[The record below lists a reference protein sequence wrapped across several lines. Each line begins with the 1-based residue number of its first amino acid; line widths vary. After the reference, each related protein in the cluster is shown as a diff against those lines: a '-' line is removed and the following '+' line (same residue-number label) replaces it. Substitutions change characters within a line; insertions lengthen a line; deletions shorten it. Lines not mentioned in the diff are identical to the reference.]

1 MSRSKEF
8 AGNLS
13 LVYQQDLTFW
23 GKEAGPV
30 WGKEKGPVK
39 HPGLWNKEWHYLM
52 IIYSLS
58 VKPNR
63 LWFLIGRSMSLNV
76 FALTSTL
83 EMNVIFRLASAIKE
97 NPV

>member
-1 MSRSKEF
+1 MSRGKEF

-23 GKEAGPV
+23 GKE
-30 WGKEKGPVK
+30 EGPVK

-63 LWFLIGRSMSLNV
+63 LWFRIGRSMSLNV